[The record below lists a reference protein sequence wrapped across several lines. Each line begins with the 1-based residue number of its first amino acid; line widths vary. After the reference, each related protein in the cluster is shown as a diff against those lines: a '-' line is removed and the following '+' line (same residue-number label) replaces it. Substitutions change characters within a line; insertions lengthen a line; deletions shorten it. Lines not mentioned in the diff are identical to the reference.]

1 MELLIHFVLGFIIA
15 LSGALIPGPL
25 LVFVVSDTLKT
36 GKKVTGVLA
45 ALGHCFV
52 EVFII
57 LTIVFGLSSVF
68 VKGSFQQ
75 SIGLI
80 GGIALVA
87 LGILNLVGLRKT
99 MKVEGRNFGYGSF
112 LGGLT
117 FTLLNPTIYLWWA
130 TIGLA
135 MLTTALRT
143 TTILGVC
150 LWVLGHWLADLT
162 WFGLAGYSIF
172 RGKSY
177 IGKRTHRILIS
188 ICGIILIALGTIF
201 TYYSLQSLMT

>member
-1 MELLIHFVLGFIIA
+1 MELAYLFFGFIIA

-57 LTIVFGLSSVF
+57 LTIVLGLSSVF
-68 VKGSFQQ
+68 AKGFFQQ

-80 GGIALVA
+80 GGIALVI
-87 LGILNLVGLRKT
+87 LGILNLVELRKT
-99 MKVEGRNFGYGSF
+99 TKVEGRDFGYGSF
-112 LGGLT
+112 LGGLA

-150 LWVLGHWLADLT
+150 LWVLGHWLAL
-162 WFGLAGYSIF
+162 S
-172 RGKSY
+172 
-177 IGKRTHRILIS
+177 LIH
-188 ICGIILIALGTIF
+188 I
-201 TYYSLQSLMT
+201 